1 MVSYYWK
8 VPYYK
13 TWLTLVLTLT
23 IISTTST
30 PVSYSS
36 TNYHQISDVC
46 DWEGSG
52 SVEMESDR
60 VVVPVYLRCSHGTI
74 KWIYPKGG
82 LRVVLLYGSSN
93 KNFRGCIRVARN
105 SSRSVRMYVE
115 GNQQLHRLYSF
126 DDGKHIDLLRC
137 FVSING
143 KIAIFVESE
152 PSLSNDL
159 IAGDVVKFSYDLQS
173 VSSKEE
179 LISEDEECK
188 PCDDEQ
194 MLSLFCTSDFLVE
207 GTIHALMHN
216 KPLERSEVTVRAHRV
231 IKDPNDN
238 TYTTFDRNSQSVDS
252 VEAIISSYGITKY
265 FTLHRPLKC
274 QTRAGSGTEFL
285 FMGRWLL
292 GNPVI
297 TCAPKLSH
305 WNQVKKQAIE
315 SAANQCQLY

>member
-1 MVSYYWK
+1 MVSYYR
-8 VPYYK
+8 VPYYQ
-13 TWLTLVLTLT
+13 TYCWLTLLFTLT
-23 IISTTST
+23 IISTSSS
-30 PVSYSS
+30 PISYSAS
-36 TNYHQISDVC
+36 NYHQISDTC

-52 SVEMESDR
+52 SVEKESDR
-60 VVVPVYLRCSHGTI
+60 VVIPVYLRCSHGTI
-74 KWIYPKGG
+74 KWFYPKGG
-82 LRVVLLYGSSN
+82 LRVVLLYGHSN

-105 SSRSVRMYVE
+105 TSSSVRMYVE
-115 GNQQLHRLYSF
+115 GNQQLHKLYSF
-126 DDGKHIDLLRC
+126 DDGKDIDLLRC

-152 PSLSNDL
+152 PSLSADL
-159 IAGDVVKFSYDLQS
+159 IAKDVVKFSYDLQS

-188 PCDDEQ
+188 PCDDNQ
-194 MLSLFCTSDFLVE
+194 MLSLFCTSDFIIE
-207 GTIHALMHN
+207 GTIHSLMHN

-231 IKDPNDN
+231 IKDPLDN
-238 TYTTFDRNSQSVDS
+238 TYTTIGQNTVSVD
-252 VEAIISSYGITKY
+252 AIISGYGIVKY

-292 GNPVI
+292 NNPVI

-305 WNQVKKQAIE
+305 WKQVKSKAID
-315 SAANQCQLY
+315 SGANQCQLY